1 MIPTLIL
8 FGLVFGR
15 WWLATLIV
23 SAIGWPILL
32 IATGVE
38 SGIGFA
44 IGAAALAVANA
55 GVGILIHRA
64 LWLLV
69 HGVTN
74 SGRRRR
80 DRTRT
85 AS

>member
-1 MIPTLIL
+1 VIPTLIL

-23 SAIGWPILL
+23 SAIGWPVLL
-32 IATGVE
+32 IATDVE
-38 SGIGFA
+38 SGIAFV
-44 IGAAALAVANA
+44 IGAGTLAVANA

-69 HGVTN
+69 RGVT
-74 SGRRRR
+74 SAGRRFR
-80 DRTRT
+80 DRART